1 MVLHVQ
7 ALANEVCASMRLH
20 HCWLTIVQAEM
31 LPCNIL
37 QLQEFNSSIS
47 ARFCQRAAKK
57 RVRANRKTQLV
68 SRHCDISWQK
78 ANESLQRSFSL
89 FMWEVLIIKI
99 YSA

>member
-1 MVLHVQ
+1 
-7 ALANEVCASMRLH
+7 MRLH

-68 SRHCDISWQK
+68 SHHCDISWQK
-78 ANESLQRSFSL
+78 ANESLQRRSSMLIDASAF
-89 FMWEVLIIKI
+89 EVQT
-99 YSA
+99 Y